1 MATPL
6 TFLKGVY
13 SKIGFSM
20 SENNSGGKN
29 NSPLLRGLLILEKVA
44 ASSRAQTVS
53 DLLEELDI
61 PKPTVHRI
69 TSQLEEAGYLQ
80 YEPNNKRLTI
90 GPKLKNVSFDVLT
103 NRASTAP
110 RHAILR
116 ALSEEIEETCNCA
129 MLDGDHTIY
138 FDRVEGDWPYRIDL
152 KIGSHLPLH
161 CTASGKL
168 FLAHM
173 PSNQRKKL
181 ICAAPLKQYTER
193 SITDPVKLETEL
205 KLIKRDGIGIDDEE
219 FLPGMVALAVPVF
232 NAKNEICFTVAM
244 HAPTIRKSLALL
256 RQYLPSLKRAA
267 ASMSAIYDS

>member
-1 MATPL
+1 
-6 TFLKGVY
+6 
-13 SKIGFSM
+13 M
-20 SENNSGGKN
+20 SENELVGKN

-44 ASSRAQTVS
+44 TSSRALTVA

-69 TSQLEEAGYLQ
+69 TAQLEEAGYLQ

-90 GPKLKNVSFDVLT
+90 GSRLKNIGFDVLT
-103 NRASTAP
+103 NRVSTAP

-116 ALSEEIEETCNCA
+116 ALSEEIEETCNCT

-138 FDRVEGDWPYRIDL
+138 FDRVESDWPYRIDL

-168 FLAHM
+168 YLAHM
-173 PSNQRKKL
+173 PANQRKKL
-181 ICAAPLKQYTER
+181 ISAAPLKQYTER
-193 SITDPVKLETEL
+193 SITDRVQLEAEL
-205 KLIKRDGIGIDDEE
+205 KLIKRDGIGVDNEE
-219 FLPGMVALAVPVF
+219 FVPGMVALAVPVF
-232 NAKNEICFTVAM
+232 NAKNEICFTVAV
-244 HAPTIRKSLALL
+244 HAPAIRKPLTLL

-267 ASMSAIYDS
+267 ASMSALQDS

>member
-1 MATPL
+1 
-6 TFLKGVY
+6 
-13 SKIGFSM
+13 M
-20 SENNSGGKN
+20 SENKPVGKN
-29 NSPLLRGLLILEKVA
+29 SSPLLRGLLILEKVST
-44 ASSRAQTVS
+44 SSRALTVA
-53 DLLEELDI
+53 DLLEEVDI

-69 TSQLEEAGYLQ
+69 TAQLEEAGYLQ

-90 GPKLKNVSFDVLT
+90 GPKLKDIGFDVLT
-103 NRASTAP
+103 NRVSGAP
-110 RHAILR
+110 RHAILK

-138 FDRVEGDWPYRIDL
+138 FDRVESDGLYRIDL

-173 PSNQRKKL
+173 PANQRKKL
-181 ICAAPLKQYTER
+181 ISAAPLKQYTER
-193 SITDPVKLETEL
+193 SITDPVQLEAEL

-219 FLPGMVALAVPVF
+219 FVPGMVALAVPVF

-244 HAPTIRKSLALL
+244 HAPAIRKSLALL

-267 ASMSAIYDS
+267 ASMSALYDD

>member
-1 MATPL
+1 
-6 TFLKGVY
+6 
-13 SKIGFSM
+13 M
-20 SENNSGGKN
+20 SANESGGRN
-29 NSPLLRGLLILEKVA
+29 NSPLLRGLLILEKVV
-44 ASSRAQTVS
+44 ASSRALTVS

-90 GPKLKNVSFDVLT
+90 GPKLKDIGFDVLT
-103 NRASTAP
+103 NRVSTAP

-116 ALSEEIEETCNCA
+116 ALSEEIEETCNCT

-138 FDRVEGDWPYRIDL
+138 FDRVESDWPYRIDL

-173 PSNQRKKL
+173 PASQRKKL
-181 ICAAPLKQYTER
+181 ISAAPLKQYTER
-193 SITDPVKLETEL
+193 SITDRVQLEAEL

-219 FLPGMVALAVPVF
+219 FVPGMVALAVPVF
-232 NAKNEICFTVAM
+232 NAKNEMCFTIAV
-244 HAPTIRKSLALL
+244 HAPAIRKTLTLL

-267 ASMSAIYDS
+267 ASMSALYDS